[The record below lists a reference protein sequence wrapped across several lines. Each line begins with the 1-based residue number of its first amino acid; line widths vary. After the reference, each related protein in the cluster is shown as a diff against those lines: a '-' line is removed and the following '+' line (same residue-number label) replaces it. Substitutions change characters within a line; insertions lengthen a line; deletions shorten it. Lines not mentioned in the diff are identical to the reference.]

1 MNVVKCSLLLNL
13 CCITVVDPL
22 GNLNYVSYLGLR
34 RLIFVTFVLSI
45 KLENI

>member
-13 CCITVVDPL
+13 CCIIMVDPP

-45 KLENI
+45 KL